1 MVHIQR
7 VNLNARDAMATN
19 PVKGPASY
27 FASIEAKYGRAIEEW
42 KDLIR
47 GQSGKKHME
56 LVAWL
61 KEEHGLGHGHANA
74 LVADTL
80 REYRSATPSVSGIP
94 PSYALRQQQS
104 SEKL

>member
-1 MVHIQR
+1 
-7 VNLNARDAMATN
+7 MATDSI
-19 PVKGPASY
+19 KGPASY
-27 FASIEAKYGRAIEEW
+27 FPSIEAKYGRPIAKW

-61 KEEHGLGHGHANA
+61 KQEHGMGHGHANA

-80 REYRSATPSVSGIP
+80 RE
-94 PSYALRQQQS
+94 
-104 SEKL
+104 